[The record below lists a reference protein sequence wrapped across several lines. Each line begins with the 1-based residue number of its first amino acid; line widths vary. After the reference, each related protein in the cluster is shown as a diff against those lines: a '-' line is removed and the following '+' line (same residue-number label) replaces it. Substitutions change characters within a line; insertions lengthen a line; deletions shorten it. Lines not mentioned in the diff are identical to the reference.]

1 VSVLFTEWLQ
11 CSATLVLT
19 ALLVLTRQQ
28 HMYAL
33 CVAACERPALLTA
46 GFFACLCLLCFV
58 LAVSQTC
65 KYAVARDVLPD
76 GTVIPAGSQVIY
88 SAYAGNCME
97 TFWGADAL
105 AFRPDRWLEMDA
117 TPTPYHYLTFN
128 AGMDSC
134 RPAGCLLLGACSGW
148 QNRNW
153 PSCLY
158 ISTQVVFREWC

>member
-1 VSVLFTEWLQ
+1 
-11 CSATLVLT
+11 
-19 ALLVLTRQQ
+19 VLTRPVG
-28 HMYAL
+28 ADK
-33 CVAACERPALLTA
+33 ATA
-46 GFFACLCLLCFV
+46 NVCPVCCGLRASRLAHCCLLCLLV

-88 SAYAGNCME
+88 SAYAGNRME
-97 TFWGADAL
+97 AFWGPDAL

-128 AGMDSC
+128 AGMASC
-134 RPAGCLLLGACSGW
+134 KPAGCLLLGACSGW